1 MRAPPARR
9 RGGSSLAPLSRANR
23 RPRKLPIPEAGV
35 ASGHGAAQRPREL
48 PPLWRPPGAPDRR
61 SGFARRPVPVI
72 SVLDASRTAAAVDAA
87 WQLSY
92 GHDIALAQKRRR
104 SEESPVERGASL
116 SPMLF
121 DAPECRGRGAAA
133 LRRHVE
139 VELQQR
145 RAVGRS
151 ASAAMGKRATSM
163 QRVPWPSHVVP
174 HIPNSKSQP
183 LLPRMIDSRTE

>member
-1 MRAPPARR
+1 M
-9 RGGSSLAPLSRANR
+9 
-23 RPRKLPIPEAGV
+23 
-35 ASGHGAAQRPREL
+35 
-48 PPLWRPPGAPDRR
+48 
-61 SGFARRPVPVI
+61 I

-92 GHDIALAQKRRR
+92 GHDVALAQKRRR
-104 SEESPVERGASL
+104 SEESPIERGASL

-145 RAVGRS
+145 RAMGRS
-151 ASAAMGKRATSM
+151 ASAVIGKRAST
-163 QRVPWPSHVVP
+163 QRVPPSLVP
-174 HIPNSKSQP
+174 LIPNSKSQP
-183 LLPRMIDSRTE
+183 LLPIVG